1 MKIRM
6 MRALHTVCAVVLTF
20 PLPAAAHHAM
30 GERTPADG
38 VEGLLSGLAHP
49 VIGIDHFLF
58 VLATGAACYYFG
70 HRRATP
76 AAFLLG
82 ALAGTALHLHKNV
95 LAYPDAWV
103 AMSLVLLGVLLFGA
117 SGLLKS
123 KVAVGAFAMA
133 GIAHGYAYGESIV
146 GAEPAPLFAY
156 LAGYTLAQLFIV
168 LLGYSAARYVDSNH
182 PSFHALR
189 AWGSGL
195 VSAGIAFLVFSL
207 TA

>member
-1 MKIRM
+1 MTHRLM
-6 MRALHTVCAVVLTF
+6 GALHAACAAILVF

-30 GERTPADG
+30 GERTPANG
-38 VEGLLSGLAHP
+38 AEGLLSGLAHP
-49 VIGIDHFLF
+49 VIGIDHLLF

-82 ALAGTALHLHKNV
+82 AWSGTALHLHKSI

-103 AMSLVLLGVLLFGA
+103 AMSLVLLGVLLFVT
-117 SGLLKS
+117 SSLLKS
-123 KVAVGAFAMA
+123 KVAVGAFAIA

-146 GAEPAPLFAY
+146 GAEPTPLFAY
-156 LAGYTLAQLFIV
+156 LAGYTMVQLLVV
-168 LLGYSAARYVDSNH
+168 LLGYSAAHYIDSKH
-182 PSFHALR
+182 PAFRALKV
-189 AWGSGL
+189 WGSGL
-195 VSAGIAFLVFSL
+195 ASAGIAFLVFSL